1 MGEPRA
7 KITTMPVNERFQ
19 NGAQDYAAYL
29 ETVEGRL
36 RTDLAFGNL
45 EDFLPR
51 SHGQQSLCALD
62 VGSGTG
68 ATAVRLARLDMHVT
82 LLDSSLAMLDISKRA
97 AQEAGVTDKVVLQH
111 GDATRLADLFEA
123 ASFDVILCHNLLEYL
138 DDPIAMLCGAARAL
152 RDSSAILSVLVRNR
166 AGEVF
171 KAAIQAGDLAVA
183 ESNLTAE
190 WGQESLYGGRVR
202 LFTSDSVQAM
212 LKAASLPLISERG
225 IRVLAD
231 YLPPRVSRNDEYKR
245 ILELERKLGRRPEFA
260 AVARYTHC
268 LAHRAGPVM
277 KGVA

>member
-97 AQEAGVTDKVVLQH
+97 AQEAGVTDKYCI
-111 GDATRLADLFEA
+111 ACPCPTSAMSCITLAGT
-123 ASFDVILCHNLLEYL
+123 
-138 DDPIAMLCGAARAL
+138 P
-152 RDSSAILSVLVRNR
+152 
-166 AGEVF
+166 
-171 KAAIQAGDLAVA
+171 AVA
-183 ESNLTAE
+183 VTA
-190 WGQESLYGGRVR
+190 
-202 LFTSDSVQAM
+202 
-212 LKAASLPLISERG
+212 
-225 IRVLAD
+225 
-231 YLPPRVSRNDEYKR
+231 RNS
-245 ILELERKLGRRPEFA
+245 
-260 AVARYTHC
+260 
-268 LAHRAGPVM
+268 
-277 KGVA
+277 GVI